1 MSKARD
7 IASAA
12 PAPSTVDATEIGYL
26 DGVTSAIQ
34 TQIDAKAPS
43 STAVTLTGTQ
53 TLTNKT
59 LTNPVIAS
67 VVNNTLTSTTGDM
80 IYASAANTPARLG
93 IGSSAQVLTV
103 AGGIPSWATPAGGG
117 GMTLISTTTLS
128 NRQTDLTSIPGTYND
143 LVIIINGANFPTY
156 NTQIE
161 LRPNGSTTI
170 VTTDNRQNSGGSNN
184 SNTITGGPL
193 NLSAG
198 YNISLGS
205 SNNTFIVRIHNY
217 ASTSYYKAITNF
229 GYLEQSGGTQTA
241 VGAWGGIATTS
252 AITSITLYL
261 GQNVSYNSGQVLLYG
276 VK

>member
-1 MSKARD
+1 
-7 IASAA
+7 
-12 PAPSTVDATEIGYL
+12 
-26 DGVTSAIQ
+26 
-34 TQIDAKAPS
+34 
-43 STAVTLTGTQ
+43 
-53 TLTNKT
+53 
-59 LTNPVIAS
+59 
-67 VVNNTLTSTTGDM
+67 
-80 IYASAANTPARLG
+80 
-93 IGSSAQVLTV
+93 
-103 AGGIPSWATPAGGG
+103 
-117 GMTLISTTTLS
+117 MTLISTTTLS

-143 LVIIINGANFPTY
+143 LVIIINGANFPTA

-184 SNTITGGPL
+184 SNTTTAGVL

-198 YNISLGS
+198 YNISLNS
-205 SNNTFIVRIHNY
+205 SNNTFIVSIHNY

-229 GYLEQSGGTQTA
+229 GYLEQSGGTATA

-261 GQNVSYNSGQVLLYG
+261 GANVTYNSGQVLLYG